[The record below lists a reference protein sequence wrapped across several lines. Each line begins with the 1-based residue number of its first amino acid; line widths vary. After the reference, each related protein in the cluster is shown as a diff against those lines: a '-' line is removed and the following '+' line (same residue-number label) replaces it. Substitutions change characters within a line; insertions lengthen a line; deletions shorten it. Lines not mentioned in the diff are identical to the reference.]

1 MTSTLAHVCAE
12 DLPLALDVL
21 AGTDL
26 AERILDRVIP
36 LDRLV
41 EDGLSPLAERRAAG
55 KILVDPR
62 A

>member
-1 MTSTLAHVCAE
+1 
-12 DLPLALDVL
+12 
-21 AGTDL
+21 
-26 AERILDRVIP
+26 VIP

-41 EDGLSPLAERRAAG
+41 EDGLVALAERRASG